1 MYISPMIKKI
11 TRFHP
16 EFFFWLVL
24 AISFPVSAA
33 SLPPDA
39 VKNQSISHNE
49 AKMVLEKAVIC
60 EGMASFQPLNPAVVF
75 SISQGELFC
84 FTSFDPV
91 YEKTT
96 IYHYWYNRDKL
107 VFSMRLLLSRP
118 KWSCFS
124 KIQIREADK
133 GPWRVEIL
141 DEHRNIIK
149 TLRFSMVD

>member
-1 MYISPMIKKI
+1 MIKKI
-11 TRFHP
+11 TCCHANLLICLILI
-16 EFFFWLVL
+16 LV
-24 AISFPVSAA
+24 SPVGAGP
-33 SLPPDA
+33 LHPDA
-39 VKNQSISHNE
+39 IDRQKASDSG
-49 AKMVLEKAVIC
+49 AKMVLENAVIC
-60 EGMASFQPLNPAVVF
+60 EGIANFQPRNPAVVF

-91 YEKTT
+91 YAKTP

-107 VFSMRLLLSRP
+107 VFSMRLVLSKP

>member
-1 MYISPMIKKI
+1 MIKKI
-11 TRFHP
+11 TFFLP
-16 EFFFWLVL
+16 ECLVWMLLVL
-24 AISFPVSAA
+24 VFPVGAD
-33 SLPPDA
+33 SLTPDTII
-39 VKNQSISHNE
+39 KKESRQND

-60 EGMASFQPLNPAVVF
+60 EGIESFQPRNPAVVF

-91 YEKTT
+91 YAKTP

-107 VFSMRLLLSRP
+107 VFSMRLVLSKP

-124 KIQIREADK
+124 KIQIREPDK

>member
-1 MYISPMIKKI
+1 MYSDPMVKKI
-11 TRFHP
+11 TGFHP
-16 EFFFWLVL
+16 KFLVWLVL
-24 AISFPVSAA
+24 VLVSTVSAQ
-33 SLPPDA
+33 SLNADT
-39 VKNQSISHNE
+39 IYNE
-49 AKMVLEKAVIC
+49 KTPQNKEKMVLEKAVIC

-91 YEKTT
+91 YEKTS
-96 IYHYWYNRDKL
+96 IYHSWYNRDKL
-107 VFSMRLLLSRP
+107 VFSMRLILSRP

-133 GPWRVEIL
+133 GPWRVEIM
-141 DEHRNIIK
+141 DEHHNIIK

>member
-1 MYISPMIKKI
+1 M
-11 TRFHP
+11 FLV
-16 EFFFWLVL
+16 WLVL
-24 AISFPVSAA
+24 ALVPPVSAD
-33 SLPPDA
+33 SLYPDA
-39 VKNQSISHNE
+39 MNNGKNLYND

-60 EGMASFQPLNPAVVF
+60 EGMESFQPHNPAVVF

-91 YEKTT
+91 FAKTP

>member
-1 MYISPMIKKI
+1 MIKKI
-11 TRFHP
+11 TCFHP
-16 EFFFWLVL
+16 ELLVWLVL
-24 AISFPVSAA
+24 ILVSPVNADSLHLDVAGHQNFPY
-33 SLPPDA
+33 
-39 VKNQSISHNE
+39 NG

-91 YEKTT
+91 YAKTP
-96 IYHYWYNRDKL
+96 IYHCWYNRDKL
-107 VFSMRLLLSRP
+107 VFSMRLLLSKP

-141 DEHRNIIK
+141 DEHHNIIK